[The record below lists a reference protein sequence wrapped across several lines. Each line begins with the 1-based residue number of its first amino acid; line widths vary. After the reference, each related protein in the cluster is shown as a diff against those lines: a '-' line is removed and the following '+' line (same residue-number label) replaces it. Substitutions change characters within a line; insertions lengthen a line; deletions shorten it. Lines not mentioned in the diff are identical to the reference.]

1 MVKQLILGFT
11 AKNSDPIP
19 VYAGKS
25 AAEAEAAKLRFP
37 QCTTFEQFNNISGVV
52 KRNPNHDPSAPGFI
66 VAYVSETDL
75 EGGQFALQ
83 LAELEKTLQS
93 KEEEFVA
100 YQAEIQEMKERISRI
115 PELEEALKGSISQ
128 IEAHAKT
135 IQAQLDEINAL
146 KLAAQPIVEDQ
157 SEDEEPATDLEGK
170 LDEALP
176 PATKP
181 AKAKK

>member
-1 MVKQLILGFT
+1 MVKHIVIGRT
-11 AKNSDPIP
+11 EKNAPP
-19 VYAGKS
+19 VCVYAGDLAS
-25 AAEAEAAKLRFP
+25 EAEAAKLNFP
-37 QCTTFEQFNNISGVV
+37 QCSTFETFSQLQGVV

-135 IQAQLDEINAL
+135 IQLQLDEINAL